1 MCGEIVGGV
10 EGGFGWRVEGEFG
23 GVIGDGVFG
32 VVGSGG
38 GDFRGCRVIGSLV
51 SGLGLVVS
59 LDVARVKSVMVVR
72 GVVVVV
78 LELVGFGVEADV
90 V

>member
-10 EGGFGWRVEGEFG
+10 EGGVGWRVEGEFG

-32 VVGSGG
+32 VV
-38 GDFRGCRVIGSLV
+38 
-51 SGLGLVVS
+51 
-59 LDVARVKSVMVVR
+59 
-72 GVVVVV
+72 VVVVV
-78 LELVGFGVEADV
+78 LELVGFGVEAAV

>member
-10 EGGFGWRVEGEFG
+10 EGGVGWRVEGEFG

-38 GDFRGCRVIGSLV
+38 VFD
-51 SGLGLVVS
+51 VVW
-59 LDVARVKSVMVVR
+59 VKSVMVVR
-72 GVVVVV
+72 GVGVVV
-78 LELVGFGVEADV
+78 LELVGVGVESDV